1 MSRNEGDIYYYTDSE
16 AGLTV
21 QVDFVTPYGI
31 KMTTLYNAEFN
42 EGISDSSVSDILSD
56 AETHTDI
63 YNLQGILI
71 KRNATADDINSLHP
85 GLYIIGGRK
94 VFIGR
99 K

>member
-1 MSRNEGDIYYYTDSE
+1 
-16 AGLTV
+16 
-21 QVDFVTPYGI
+21 
-31 KMTTLYNAEFN
+31 MTTLYDAEFN
-42 EGISDSSVSDILSD
+42 EAISDSSVSDILSD
-56 AETHTDI
+56 ANAHTDI